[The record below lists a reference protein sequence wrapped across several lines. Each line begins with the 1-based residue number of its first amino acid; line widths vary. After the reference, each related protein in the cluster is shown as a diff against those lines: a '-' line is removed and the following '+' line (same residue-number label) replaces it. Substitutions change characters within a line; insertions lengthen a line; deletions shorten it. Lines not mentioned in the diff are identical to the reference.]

1 MSGKGIKRDSRGR
14 AGDSRGACRRF
25 PNQPKSRY
33 WCGSKHGWCDE
44 LRPAEKNKADV
55 DSTSAPDGFRAIVL
69 ERAALNSKLQNADRT
84 RAAYKTIFDS
94 EQFSDITV
102 VIGDREAK
110 LHKCVLSGC
119 EYFERMLSTEFKE
132 ATAKVVKLEVAEGSS
147 AEATLLAIEYI
158 YSGYFDFHQHSDS
171 VMEVLAAADK
181 LQLTHLRDVCVEYLE
196 DNLCAENVCTV
207 FSASRHLGLQK
218 LEKQCL
224 RFLLRE
230 GWEGA
235 NSALRRPNGIEQLPK
250 ETLLSMLEGDD
261 LNVDEEVVFTALV
274 RWCEANKS
282 GGQSVKDEFAAFLP
296 FVRFAAMSHVFL
308 YQVVEP
314 SGLVPPKVVI
324 QALAAQL
331 DVRGYLGRALEGAE
345 GSCTNTERRS
355 TDYPSLSEN

>member
-1 MSGKGIKRDSRGR
+1 MSGKGIKRDSRG
-14 AGDSRGACRRF
+14 ACRRI

-33 WCGSKHGWCDE
+33 WCGTKYGWCDE

-55 DSTSAPDGFRAIVL
+55 DSTSAADGFRAIVL
-69 ERAALNSKLQNADRT
+69 ERAVLNSKLQNADRT

-158 YSGYFDFHQHSDS
+158 YSGYVDFHQHSDS

-181 LQLTHLRDVCVEYLE
+181 LQLTHLRDVCVEYLD

-235 NSALRRPNGIEQLPK
+235 FSALRRPNGIEQLPK

-274 RWCEANKS
+274 RWCEENKER
-282 GGQSVKDEFAAFLP
+282 GRALFKEGVEDEFAAFLP

>member
-1 MSGKGIKRDSRGR
+1 MSGKGIKRDSRGAR
-14 AGDSRGACRRF
+14 
-25 PNQPKSRY
+25 RY
-33 WCGSKHGWCDE
+33 WCGTKYGWCDE

-55 DSTSAPDGFRAIVL
+55 DSTSAADGFRAIVL
-69 ERAALNSKLQNADRT
+69 ERAVLNSKLQNADRT

-181 LQLTHLRDVCVEYLE
+181 LQLTHLRDVCVGYLE
-196 DNLCAENVCTV
+196 DNLCAENVSTV

-235 NSALRRPNGIEQLPK
+235 FSALRRPNGIEQLPK

-274 RWCEANKS
+274 RWCEALLHTLLLHTLCIPLLHTLSTLLLHMLSIPLLYTLPLMKSIYIQDADLHISNTTISFWHSHANK
-282 GGQSVKDEFAAFLP
+282 L
-296 FVRFAAMSHVFL
+296 VRILTDS
-308 YQVVEP
+308 
-314 SGLVPPKVVI
+314 
-324 QALAAQL
+324 
-331 DVRGYLGRALEGAE
+331 LG
-345 GSCTNTERRS
+345 N
-355 TDYPSLSEN
+355 

>member
-1 MSGKGIKRDSRGR
+1 MSGKGIKRDSRG
-14 AGDSRGACRRF
+14 ACRRI

-33 WCGSKHGWCDE
+33 WCGTKYGWCDE

-55 DSTSAPDGFRAIVL
+55 DSTSAADGFRAIVL
-69 ERAALNSKLQNADRT
+69 ERAVLNSKLQNADRT

-132 ATAKVVKLEVAEGSS
+132 AAAKEVKLEVAEGSS

-158 YSGYFDFHQHSDS
+158 YTGVVEVSDS

-181 LQLTHLRDVCVEYLE
+181 LKLTDLRDHCVAYLE
-196 DNLCAENVCTV
+196 ENICADNICTV
-207 FSASRHLGLQK
+207 FSASRHLRLAK
-218 LEKQCL
+218 LEKQSL
-224 RFLLRE
+224 DFLLRNA
-230 GWEGA
+230 G
-235 NSALRRPNGIEQLPK
+235 SALKSNGIKHLPK
-250 ETLLSMLEGDD
+250 DTLLSMLEGDD

-274 RWCEANKS
+274 GWCEANKS

-296 FVRFAAMSHVFL
+296 SVRFAAMSHVFL
-308 YQVVEP
+308 YQAV
-314 SGLVPPKVVI
+314 
-324 QALAAQL
+324 
-331 DVRGYLGRALEGAE
+331 GRA
-345 GSCTNTERRS
+345 
-355 TDYPSLSEN
+355 